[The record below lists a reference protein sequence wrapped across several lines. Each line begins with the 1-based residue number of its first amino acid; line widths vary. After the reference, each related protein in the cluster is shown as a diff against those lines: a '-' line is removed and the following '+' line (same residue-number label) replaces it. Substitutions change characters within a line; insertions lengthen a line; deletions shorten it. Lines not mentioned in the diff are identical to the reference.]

1 MSDVAAKLRRILVP
15 VDVSRDSL
23 TALDVACDL
32 AAGLGGE
39 VSGLFIEDAELL
51 TAGSLPFAR
60 EVGST
65 SGISRRIES
74 TDIHS
79 RLRAV
84 GCKARDVIAEASQ
97 RVKVRTSFRIARGNV
112 AGEILSAASDA
123 DLVVLGKAGWAPGGL
138 RKPGRT
144 CLEVLSKSRIPVLI
158 VERGVTLSPP
168 ILVVHDNSAA
178 GKRALE
184 FAAQL
189 GQVLG
194 WQVVVFAAQGLSA
207 GENVLQRIHQD
218 QPRLIVFPSSIPL
231 SNCAS
236 QLKCA
241 VLFVP

>member
-23 TALDVACDL
+23 TALHVACDL
-32 AAGLGGE
+32 AVGLGGE
-39 VSGLFIEDAELL
+39 ISGLFIEDSELL

-65 SGISRRIES
+65 SGIARRIES

-79 RLRAV
+79 RFQAV
-84 GCKARDVIAEASQ
+84 ASQARDAIAEASQ
-97 RVKVRTSFRIARGNV
+97 RMKVHTSFRIARGNV

-123 DLVVLGKAGWAPGGL
+123 DIVVLGKAGWAPGSL
-138 RKPGRT
+138 RRPGRT
-144 CLEVLSKSRIPVLI
+144 CLEILSKSRIPVLI

-168 ILVVHDNSAA
+168 ILAVHDNTAA

-184 FAAQL
+184 FATEL
-189 GQVLG
+189 GEILG
-194 WQVVVFAAQGLSA
+194 WQIVIFAVQGLSC
-207 GENVLQRIHQD
+207 GEEVLQKIHQN
-218 QPRLIVFPSSIPL
+218 QSRLIVLPSSMPL
-231 SNCAS
+231 SDCVS